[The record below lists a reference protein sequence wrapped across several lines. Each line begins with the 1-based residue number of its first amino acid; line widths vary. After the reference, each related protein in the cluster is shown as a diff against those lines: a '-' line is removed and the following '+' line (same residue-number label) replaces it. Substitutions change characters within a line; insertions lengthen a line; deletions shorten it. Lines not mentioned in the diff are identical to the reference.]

1 MCRAI
6 YAIAFK
12 MVVLRSKKNSG
23 RQISLKIAGY
33 IIFFK
38 VKQQASYDRISEND
52 EQDEDDLREHHEDL
66 QDREA
71 FHEDSEER
79 FGVCEDF
86 RLNGQGFIDEGEIKR
101 IQEFLRNKVKMPK
114 ATGQDLNRK
123 NSSTTSGE
131 LQLPVSLPVT
141 MAYFRSFD
149 TDRRIIIR
157 YESKTGRS

>member
-1 MCRAI
+1 MQQHLNDGAEENI
-6 YAIAFK
+6 GVEK
-12 MVVLRSKKNSG
+12 LDP
-23 RQISLKIAGY
+23 AGY

-52 EQDEDDLREHHEDL
+52 EQDEDDREAHEDL
-66 QDREA
+66 QDYHDDR
-71 FHEDSEER
+71 DER
-79 FGVCEDF
+79 HQDREDF

-131 LQLPVSLPVT
+131 
-141 MAYFRSFD
+141 F
-149 TDRRIIIR
+149 
-157 YESKTGRS
+157 K

>member
-1 MCRAI
+1 MILNNLLLICRAI

-12 MVVLRSKKNSG
+12 RWCRINEYIGGEKLG
-23 RQISLKIAGY
+23 RAGY

-52 EQDEDDLREHHEDL
+52 EQDEDDLRETHDDRDERHED
-66 QDREA
+66 R
-71 FHEDSEER
+71 
-79 FGVCEDF
+79 EDF

-131 LQLPVSLPVT
+131 LKILPIR
-141 MAYFRSFD
+141 FRNLEDF
-149 TDRRIIIR
+149 
-157 YESKTGRS
+157 

>member
-12 MVVLRSKKNSG
+12 MTVLSQKCIGDHKYDWWET
-23 RQISLKIAGY
+23 AGC

-38 VKQQASYDRISEND
+38 VKQQASFDRISEND
-52 EQDEDDLREHHEDL
+52 EHDEDDLREHHEDL
-66 QDREA
+66 QDRQI
-71 FHEDSEER
+71 FNEDPKER
-79 FGVCEDF
+79 FDDHQDF
-86 RLNGQGFIDEGEIKR
+86 RLNGQGFIDEGEIQR

-131 LQLPVSLPVT
+131 
-141 MAYFRSFD
+141 
-149 TDRRIIIR
+149 
-157 YESKTGRS
+157 

>member
-1 MCRAI
+1 MILNNLLLICRAI
-6 YAIAFK
+6 YAIAFNWWCRINENIGGEK
-12 MVVLRSKKNSG
+12 LG
-23 RQISLKIAGY
+23 RAGY

-52 EQDEDDLREHHEDL
+52 EQDEDDIRETHDDL
-66 QDREA
+66 QDYHDDRDER
-71 FHEDSEER
+71 HEDH
-79 FGVCEDF
+79 EDF

-131 LQLPVSLPVT
+131 LKILPVH
-141 MAYFRSFD
+141 FRNFED
-149 TDRRIIIR
+149 FLLMI
-157 YESKTGRS
+157 

>member
-12 MVVLRSKKNSG
+12 MMVLSQKTIKGKQYDVTKKT
-23 RQISLKIAGY
+23 AGF

-38 VKQQASYDRISEND
+38 VKQQASFDRISEND
-52 EQDEDDLREHHEDL
+52 ENDEDDLREHREDL
-66 QDREA
+66 QDRQIV
-71 FHEDSEER
+71 HEDPKER
-79 FGVCEDF
+79 FDDRQDF
-86 RLNGQGFIDEGEIKR
+86 RLNGQGFIDEGEIQR

-131 LQLPVSLPVT
+131 LRIH
-141 MAYFRSFD
+141 FR
-149 TDRRIIIR
+149 
-157 YESKTGRS
+157 Y